1 MKGFGYLVKE
11 GFKNVYANRIMS
23 LASVCVLVS
32 CLVMTGAAALFSLN
46 VQVIVKDVEKTNETT
61 VYVEKSCTE
70 IEARQIGEEILRLDN
85 VESAAFVSKQ
95 DAVKQFKKTLGESLF
110 DRVKSNDPLNDSYRV
125 VLKDLDK
132 YEDTVQQI
140 KAIKGVESILDRRTF
155 AKKLTTVSTL
165 VNIISVAVV
174 AALIVI
180 SLFIIANTI
189 RATMYSR
196 RFEISIMK
204 SVGATNMFVRMP
216 FLVEGMIIGILS
228 AALSTGV
235 VALLYNGV
243 ARVIFE
249 VAGSWLNPI
258 PFSQIVLPLA
268 LIFVLVGVLVGFFG
282 GFISIRKY
290 LKKEGNEI
298 LGW

>member
-1 MKGFGYLVKE
+1 M
-11 GFKNVYANRIMS
+11 
-23 LASVCVLVS
+23 
-32 CLVMTGAAALFSLN
+32 
-46 VQVIVKDVEKTNETT
+46 
-61 VYVEKSCTE
+61 
-70 IEARQIGEEILRLDN
+70 
-85 VESAAFVSKQ
+85 
-95 DAVKQFKKTLGESLF
+95 
-110 DRVKSNDPLNDSYRV
+110 
-125 VLKDLDK
+125 
-132 YEDTVQQI
+132 QQI
-140 KAIKGVESILDRRTF
+140 KAIKGVESINDRRTF

>member
-23 LASVCVLVS
+23 IASICVLVS
-32 CLVMTGAAALFSLN
+32 CLVMTGAAALFSIN
-46 VQVIVKDVEKTNETT
+46 VHGIVSDVEKTNETT
-61 VYVEKSCTE
+61 VYVMRDRNE
-70 IEARQIGEEILRLDN
+70 IEARQIGKQIEEIEN
-85 VESAAFVSKQ
+85 VESATFVSKQ
-95 DAVKQFKKTLGESLF
+95 DAVNQFKDTLGDQLF
-110 DRVKSNDPLNDSYRV
+110 DRIKDKDPLNDVYRV
-125 VLKDLDK
+125 VFKDLEK
-132 YEDTVQQI
+132 YDDTVKQI
-140 KAIKGVESILDRRTF
+140 KAIDGVEKVNDRREF
-155 AKKLTTVSTL
+155 AQKLSTVSNL

-174 AALIVI
+174 TALIII

-216 FLVEGMIIGILS
+216 FLVEGMVIGLIS
-228 AALSTGV
+228 AAFALGA
-235 VALLYNGV
+235 VALLYEGV
-243 ARVIFE
+243 KRVIIE
-249 VAGSWLNPI
+249 VAGTWITVI
-258 PFSQIVLPLA
+258 PFTSIIVPLA
-268 LIFVLVGVLVGFFG
+268 LAFALVGVLVGFFG